1 MKSLKQYIKEEITR
15 LSEKQYPAPP
25 EILDVLRNKLRL
37 NPLIR
42 YIENLKAVNS
52 VPPSYRVFLLNGEFF
67 DIIYEDF
74 SLLAKIG
81 SKEYFL
87 NDIDE
92 KNYAIKDINR
102 LLTKRP
108 VTPFTAPEGEEG
120 EEGEEDMGMGGAGGA
135 GGAGG
140 GATPPP
146 PPPPLAGGGG
156 GDSDV
161 AMEPDEE
168 EPEEEPAEEP
178 EEA

>member
-1 MKSLKQYIKEEITR
+1 MKSLKQYIKEEITK
-15 LSEKQYPAPP
+15 LQEEQYPAPP

-92 KNYAIKDINR
+92 KNYAIKHINR
-102 LLTKRP
+102 LLTRSKIK
-108 VTPFTAPEGEEG
+108 PEEEGG
-120 EEGEEDMGMGGAGGA
+120 EEGEEDMGGDMGGDIPPL
-135 GGAGG
+135 
-140 GATPPP
+140 PPP
-146 PPPPLAGGGG
+146 P
-156 GDSDV
+156 
-161 AMEPDEE
+161 E
-168 EPEEEPAEEP
+168 EEEPAEV
-178 EEA
+178 

>member
-1 MKSLKQYIKEEITR
+1 MKSLKQYIKEEITK
-15 LSEKQYPAPP
+15 LQEEQYPAPP

-52 VPPSYRVFLLNGEFF
+52 VPPSYRVFLVNGEFNNLFMCLIAQFF

-92 KNYAIKDINR
+92 KNYAIKHINR
-102 LLTKRP
+102 LLTRSKIK
-108 VTPFTAPEGEEG
+108 PEEEGG
-120 EEGEEDMGMGGAGGA
+120 EEGEEDMGGDMGGDIPPL
-135 GGAGG
+135 
-140 GATPPP
+140 PPP
-146 PPPPLAGGGG
+146 P
-156 GDSDV
+156 
-161 AMEPDEE
+161 E
-168 EPEEEPAEEP
+168 EEEPAEV
-178 EEA
+178 

>member
-25 EILDVLRNKLRL
+25 EILDVLRNKLKL
-37 NPLIR
+37 DPVIR
-42 YIENLKAVNS
+42 YVENLKAVNS
-52 VPPSYRVFLLNGEFF
+52 VPPSYRVFLHNGEFF

-102 LLTKRP
+102 LLTRSK
-108 VTPFTAPEGEEG
+108 VKPEEEGG
-120 EEGEEDMGMGGAGGA
+120 EEGEEDMGGDMGGDIPPL
-135 GGAGG
+135 
-140 GATPPP
+140 PPP
-146 PPPPLAGGGG
+146 P
-156 GDSDV
+156 
-161 AMEPDEE
+161 E
-168 EPEEEPAEEP
+168 EEEPAEV
-178 EEA
+178 

>member
-25 EILDVLRNKLRL
+25 EILDVLRNRLKL

-42 YIENLKAVNS
+42 YVENLKAVNS

-102 LLTKRP
+102 LLTRSK
-108 VTPFTAPEGEEG
+108 VKPEEEGG
-120 EEGEEDMGMGGAGGA
+120 EEGEEDMGGDMGGDIPPL
-135 GGAGG
+135 
-140 GATPPP
+140 PPP
-146 PPPPLAGGGG
+146 P
-156 GDSDV
+156 
-161 AMEPDEE
+161 E
-168 EPEEEPAEEP
+168 EEEPAEV
-178 EEA
+178 